1 MTEKTTS
8 TNPLDIFIVGV
19 RKGINIALLNL
30 TPNVLMAF
38 VFAHMLTLLGV
49 MDFLGQHCGPFMALF
64 GLPGQAVT
72 VLLAGAGMAASLL
85 AQGVLDA
92 DGVTVIL
99 PAIFL
104 MASQIQYMGRLLGV
118 ADCPKRYWPLLML
131 NSIVNALLS
140 MWIMRLLM
148 PFFS

>member
-49 MDFLGQHCGPFMALF
+49 MDLASTAVLSWRSLAFRVKPLRCCWPLGCRLQPAPAWQRVC
-64 GLPGQAVT
+64 
-72 VLLAGAGMAASLL
+72 LLK
-85 AQGVLDA
+85 V
-92 DGVTVIL
+92 
-99 PAIFL
+99 FL
-104 MASQIQYMGRLLGV
+104 MLTA
-118 ADCPKRYWPLLML
+118 
-131 NSIVNALLS
+131 
-140 MWIMRLLM
+140 
-148 PFFS
+148 

>member
-64 GLPGQAVT
+64 GLPGQAIT
-72 VLLAGAGMAASLL
+72 VLLALGCRLQPAPAWQRVCLL
-85 AQGVLDA
+85 KV
-92 DGVTVIL
+92 
-99 PAIFL
+99 FL
-104 MASQIQYMGRLLGV
+104 MLTA
-118 ADCPKRYWPLLML
+118 
-131 NSIVNALLS
+131 
-140 MWIMRLLM
+140 
-148 PFFS
+148 

>member
-49 MDFLGQHCGPFMALF
+49 MDFLGQHCGPFMAAW
-64 GLPGQAVT
+64 QRVC
-72 VLLAGAGMAASLL
+72 LLK
-85 AQGVLDA
+85 V
-92 DGVTVIL
+92 
-99 PAIFL
+99 FL
-104 MASQIQYMGRLLGV
+104 MLTA
-118 ADCPKRYWPLLML
+118 
-131 NSIVNALLS
+131 
-140 MWIMRLLM
+140 
-148 PFFS
+148 

>member
-64 GLPGQAVT
+64 GLPDSGHY
-72 VLLAGAGMAASLL
+72 GAA
-85 AQGVLDA
+85 
-92 DGVTVIL
+92 
-99 PAIFL
+99 
-104 MASQIQYMGRLLGV
+104 GRLAVG
-118 ADCPKRYWPLLML
+118 
-131 NSIVNALLS
+131 
-140 MWIMRLLM
+140 
-148 PFFS
+148 FSRRRHGSESACSRCS

>member
-64 GLPGQAVT
+64 GLPGQALRCCWPLGCRLQPAPAWQRVC
-72 VLLAGAGMAASLL
+72 LLK
-85 AQGVLDA
+85 V
-92 DGVTVIL
+92 
-99 PAIFL
+99 FL
-104 MASQIQYMGRLLGV
+104 MLTA
-118 ADCPKRYWPLLML
+118 
-131 NSIVNALLS
+131 
-140 MWIMRLLM
+140 
-148 PFFS
+148 

>member
-49 MDFLGQHCGPFMALF
+49 MDFLGQHCGPFMLQPA
-64 GLPGQAVT
+64 PAWQRVC
-72 VLLAGAGMAASLL
+72 LLK
-85 AQGVLDA
+85 V
-92 DGVTVIL
+92 
-99 PAIFL
+99 FL
-104 MASQIQYMGRLLGV
+104 MLTA
-118 ADCPKRYWPLLML
+118 
-131 NSIVNALLS
+131 
-140 MWIMRLLM
+140 
-148 PFFS
+148 

>member
-64 GLPGQAVT
+64 GLPGQAIT
-72 VLLAGAGMAASLL
+72 VLLRL
-85 AQGVLDA
+85 AVG
-92 DGVTVIL
+92 
-99 PAIFL
+99 
-104 MASQIQYMGRLLGV
+104 
-118 ADCPKRYWPLLML
+118 
-131 NSIVNALLS
+131 
-140 MWIMRLLM
+140 
-148 PFFS
+148 FSRRRHGSESACSRCS

>member
-64 GLPGQAVT
+64 GLGCRLQPAPAWQRVC
-72 VLLAGAGMAASLL
+72 LLK
-85 AQGVLDA
+85 V
-92 DGVTVIL
+92 
-99 PAIFL
+99 FL
-104 MASQIQYMGRLLGV
+104 MLTA
-118 ADCPKRYWPLLML
+118 
-131 NSIVNALLS
+131 
-140 MWIMRLLM
+140 
-148 PFFS
+148 

>member
-64 GLPGQAVT
+64 GLPGQAIT
-72 VLLAGAGMAASLL
+72 VLLAAQPAPAWQRVCLL
-85 AQGVLDA
+85 KV
-92 DGVTVIL
+92 
-99 PAIFL
+99 FL
-104 MASQIQYMGRLLGV
+104 MLTA
-118 ADCPKRYWPLLML
+118 
-131 NSIVNALLS
+131 
-140 MWIMRLLM
+140 
-148 PFFS
+148 

>member
-1 MTEKTTS
+1 
-8 TNPLDIFIVGV
+8 
-19 RKGINIALLNL
+19 
-30 TPNVLMAF
+30 MAF

-64 GLPGQAVT
+64 GLPGQAIT
-72 VLLAGAGMAASLL
+72 VLLAAWLSASAGAGMAASLL

-104 MASQIQYMGRLLGV
+104 MASQIQYMGRLLVV

>member
-49 MDFLGQHCGPFMALF
+49 MDFLG
-64 GLPGQAVT
+64 
-72 VLLAGAGMAASLL
+72 
-85 AQGVLDA
+85 
-92 DGVTVIL
+92 
-99 PAIFL
+99 
-104 MASQIQYMGRLLGV
+104 
-118 ADCPKRYWPLLML
+118 
-131 NSIVNALLS
+131 
-140 MWIMRLLM
+140 
-148 PFFS
+148 

>member
-64 GLPGQAVT
+64 GLPGQAIT
-72 VLLAGAGMAASLL
+72 VLLAAWLSASAGAGMAASSGQPVLSWQ
-85 AQGVLDA
+85 QGDQGEPEA
-92 DGVTVIL
+92 A
-99 PAIFL
+99 P
-104 MASQIQYMGRLLGV
+104 R
-118 ADCPKRYWPLLML
+118 
-131 NSIVNALLS
+131 AL
-140 MWIMRLLM
+140 
-148 PFFS
+148 

>member
-64 GLPGQAVT
+64 
-72 VLLAGAGMAASLL
+72 AA
-85 AQGVLDA
+85 
-92 DGVTVIL
+92 
-99 PAIFL
+99 
-104 MASQIQYMGRLLGV
+104 GRLAVGFCRRRHGSES
-118 ADCPKRYWPLLML
+118 ACSRC
-131 NSIVNALLS
+131 S
-140 MWIMRLLM
+140 
-148 PFFS
+148 

>member
-64 GLPGQAVT
+64 GLPGQAIT
-72 VLLAGAGMAASLL
+72 VL
-85 AQGVLDA
+85 
-92 DGVTVIL
+92 L

>member
-64 GLPGQAVT
+64 GLPGQAIT
-72 VLLAGAGMAASLL
+72 VLLAG
-85 AQGVLDA
+85 
-92 DGVTVIL
+92 
-99 PAIFL
+99 
-104 MASQIQYMGRLLGV
+104 GRHQHGGEHGSES
-118 ADCPKRYWPLLML
+118 ACSRC
-131 NSIVNALLS
+131 S
-140 MWIMRLLM
+140 
-148 PFFS
+148 

>member
-64 GLPGQAVT
+64 GLPGQAIT
-72 VLLAGAGMAASLL
+72 VLLGCRLQPAPAWQRVCLL
-85 AQGVLDA
+85 KV
-92 DGVTVIL
+92 
-99 PAIFL
+99 FL
-104 MASQIQYMGRLLGV
+104 MLTA
-118 ADCPKRYWPLLML
+118 
-131 NSIVNALLS
+131 
-140 MWIMRLLM
+140 
-148 PFFS
+148 